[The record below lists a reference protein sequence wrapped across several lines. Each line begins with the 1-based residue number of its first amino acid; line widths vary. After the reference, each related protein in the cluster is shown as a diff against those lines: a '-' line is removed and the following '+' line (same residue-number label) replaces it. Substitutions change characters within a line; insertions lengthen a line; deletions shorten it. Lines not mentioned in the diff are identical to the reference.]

1 MVTETLWALVADP
14 GRAEAERFVPDEVH
28 VLTTAAGYANAKE
41 ALFSPGRAYRRLL
54 PGARH
59 STVSG
64 ARAPGRPWGC
74 VVRRRARPRGQLPL
88 CRCRA
93 AARAGVRG
101 PRRLPHPRLH
111 GRGPQDHELLRGDG
125 ADPVRS
131 PAGPALARL
140 VPGFY
145 EGCPDFWWPANP
157 PFEVEHRFTRERR
170 STADA
175 RVELVEV
182 PFLRLRAYLP
192 ETLIPADQG
201 YREWVSAIQAALEEP
216 VGVLDDATQT
226 LSIGGHRIHIRE
238 PQQYALY
245 RYLVAT
251 RVERRPGA
259 GPDGVGDERFGWVR
273 PGAELAEWR
282 SERAPA
288 LRPHPGRGLG
298 AEEAGCGAGEDRGLR
313 GDRRVRD
320 PARGPG
326 RQAAGVEAGPGAR
339 AVQAPAHRSA
349 PARGVPAA
357 VPRARTVLALGGAG
371 PAIEAPDRRLP
382 RWPATLRM
390 VIGGRRNG
398 NLRGMNAIS
407 GPISGFQGGRDRI
420 T

>member
-1 MVTETLWALVADP
+1 MISLGGAPQVVTETLWALVADP

-41 ALFSPGRAYRRLL
+41 ALFRPGERIDAFCREHRISRFPVLAHQV
-54 PGARH
+54 GHGDA
-59 STVSG
+59 SFED
-64 ARAPGRPWGC
+64 
-74 VVRRRARPRGQLPL
+74 VRDLEANFLFADAALQLV
-88 CRCRA
+88 REF
-93 AARAGVRG
+93 AARDDCRIHVSMAGGRKTMSFFVG
-101 PRRLPHPRLH
+101 MALILFGRRQDRLSH
-111 GRGPQDHELLRGDG
+111 
-125 ADPVRS
+125 V
-131 PAGPALARL
+131 L

-226 LSIGGHRIHIRE
+226 LLIGGHRVHIRE

-273 PGAELAEWR
+273 PGEDLAEWR
-282 SERAPA
+282 SEGLQRYVRILGEVWERRKRGAAEARIEGFEATVGSAMRHKDPA
-288 LRPHPGRGLG
+288 AKLLASKQARVREQFRRQLSDPLLREEFQPQSRGRG
-298 AEEAGCGAGEDRGLR
+298 RSLR
-313 GDRRVRD
+313 WG
-320 PARGPG
+320 
-326 RQAAGVEAGPGAR
+326 
-339 AVQAPAHRSA
+339 
-349 PARGVPAA
+349 
-357 VPRARTVLALGGAG
+357 VLAR
-371 PAIEAPDRRLP
+371 PSRL
-382 RWPATLRM
+382 
-390 VIGGRRNG
+390 
-398 NLRGMNAIS
+398 
-407 GPISGFQGGRDRI
+407 RI
-420 T
+420 VDSRTRPQPCEW